1 MNEAVFKISVKET
14 VDFLKSISL
23 FKDYRLLKD
32 IGLYKEETIEVS
44 KTNDYLKIYDVIVNN
59 NDYDILLFDD
69 SIFQLSNK
77 GGKCRY
83 AFMQC
88 THKPLTFEEFM
99 YETFGGEFDTGG
111 EPLSAFYADFEE
123 DYNQR
128 RDEQQINTNAVY
140 FRYDTDELGYLP
152 NVHSYAH
159 LHVGL
164 NNSIRIPCSRELTPF
179 AFVLFAVKHVYLQY
193 WKEAIIKERI
203 NENLYSFK
211 KKCNPLEKEHW
222 KEMEKRDL
230 YID

>member
-1 MNEAVFKISVKET
+1 MNEAVFRISVQEA
-14 VDFLKSISL
+14 VDLLRLIGLFKTHRL
-23 FKDYRLLKD
+23 FKD
-32 IGLYKEETIEVS
+32 IGSYKEETIEVS
-44 KTNDYLKIYDVIVNN
+44 KTDDYLKIYDVIVNN
-59 NDYDILLFDD
+59 KDYDIQLFDD

-77 GGKCRY
+77 DGKCRY

-88 THKPLTFEEFM
+88 TREYITREEFI
-99 YETFGGEFDTGG
+99 YEIFGDGYEVEAD
-111 EPLSAFYADFEE
+111 LDAFYAMFEDE
-123 DYNQR
+123 YEQR
-128 RDEQQINTNAVY
+128 RDEQKINTNAVY

-179 AFVLFAVKHVYLQY
+179 AFVLFAVKHVYSQY

>member
-1 MNEAVFKISVKET
+1 MNEAVFRISVQEA
-14 VDFLKSISL
+14 VDLLRLIGLFKTHRL
-23 FKDYRLLKD
+23 FKD
-32 IGLYKEETIEVS
+32 IGSYKEETIEVS
-44 KTNDYLKIYDVIVNN
+44 KTDDYLKIYDVIVNN
-59 NDYDILLFDD
+59 KDYDIQLFDD

-77 GGKCRY
+77 DGKCRY

-88 THKPLTFEEFM
+88 TREYITREEFM
-99 YETFGGEFDTGG
+99 YETFGDGYEVEAD
-111 EPLSAFYADFEE
+111 LDAFYAMFEDE
-123 DYNQR
+123 YEQR
-128 RDEQQINTNAVY
+128 RDEQKINTNAVY

-179 AFVLFAVKHVYLQY
+179 AFVLFAVKHVYSQY

>member
-1 MNEAVFKISVKET
+1 MNEAVFRISVQEA
-14 VDFLKSISL
+14 VDLLRLIGL
-23 FKDYRLLKD
+23 FKTHRLVKD
-32 IGLYKEETIEVS
+32 IGSYKEETIEVS
-44 KTNDYLKIYDVIVNN
+44 KTDDYLKIYDVIVNN
-59 NDYDILLFDD
+59 KDYDIQLFDD

-77 GGKCRY
+77 DGKCRY

-88 THKPLTFEEFM
+88 TREYITREEFM
-99 YETFGGEFDTGG
+99 YETFGDGDEVEAD
-111 EPLSAFYADFEE
+111 LDAFYAMFEDE
-123 DYNQR
+123 YEQR
-128 RDEQQINTNAVY
+128 RDEQKINTNAVY

-179 AFVLFAVKHVYLQY
+179 AFVLFAVKHVYSQY

>member
-1 MNEAVFKISVKET
+1 MNEAVFRISVQEA
-14 VDFLKSISL
+14 VDLLRLIGLFKTHRL
-23 FKDYRLLKD
+23 FKD
-32 IGLYKEETIEVS
+32 IGSYQKETIEIS
-44 KTNDYLKIYDVIVNN
+44 KTDDYLKIYDVIVNN
-59 NDYDILLFDD
+59 KDYDIQLFDD

-88 THKPLTFEEFM
+88 TREYITREEFM
-99 YETFGGEFDTGG
+99 YETLGDGCDVEAD
-111 EPLSAFYADFEE
+111 LDAFYEMFEDE
-123 DYNQR
+123 YEQR

-179 AFVLFAVKHVYLQY
+179 AFVLFAVKHVYSQY
-193 WKEAIIKERI
+193 WKDAILKEKI
-203 NENLYSFK
+203 NEIHYSFK
-211 KKCNPLEKEHW
+211 KKCCHLTEEHW
-222 KEMEKRDL
+222 GEDEKRDL
-230 YID
+230 YME

>member
-1 MNEAVFKISVKET
+1 MNEAVFRISVQDA
-14 VDFLKSISL
+14 VDLLRLIGLFKTHRL
-23 FKDYRLLKD
+23 FKD
-32 IGLYKEETIEVS
+32 IGSYKEETIEVS
-44 KTNDYLKIYDVIVNN
+44 KTDDYLKIYDVIVNN
-59 NDYDILLFDD
+59 KDYDIQLFDD

-77 GGKCRY
+77 DGKCRY

-88 THKPLTFEEFM
+88 TREYITREEFM
-99 YETFGGEFDTGG
+99 YETFGDSYEVEAD
-111 EPLSAFYADFEE
+111 LDAFYAMFEDE
-123 DYNQR
+123 YEQR
-128 RDEQQINTNAVY
+128 RDEQKINTNAVY

-179 AFVLFAVKHVYLQY
+179 AFVLFAVKHVYSQY